1 MAAGGR
7 RRLWRWL
14 VAAAAGAATL
24 TACTGSGYSYVK
36 SSSTRTY
43 FKLPVRWRLYSREDF
58 INSEGAASLPKDF
71 KDRYPFFVFFDGS
84 KSPSIRHDLSTA
96 TEPFGLAQV
105 RRLTLDEHDTFSLQ
119 ALRNVVIKVD
129 ELSKT
134 PGTSVDVLESP
145 KAIQLP
151 HGVHGEKLVYTV
163 RPPDGSTFSVL
174 QIGMT
179 DPSSNTVWFL
189 LLGCESKC
197 FTANRRHIDA
207 VADSWTI
214 REK

>member
-1 MAAGGR
+1 MATGGR
-7 RRLWRWL
+7 HRLWRW
-14 VAAAAGAATL
+14 VAAAAVSATL

-43 FKLPVRWRLYSREDF
+43 FKIPVEWRVYSRQDF
-58 INSEGAASLPKDF
+58 INSEGADSLPKDF

-84 KSPSIRHDLSTA
+84 KNPSIRHDLSTA

-119 ALRNVVIKVD
+119 ALRNSVIKVD
-129 ELSKT
+129 ELSQT
-134 PGTSVDVLESP
+134 PGTSVDLLESP
-145 KAIQLP
+145 KAIQLK

-163 RPPDGSTFSVL
+163 RPADGNTFSVL

-179 DPSSNTVWFL
+179 DPSSRMVWFL
-189 LLGCESKC
+189 LLGCQAKC

-207 VADSWTI
+207 VAESWTI